1 MIAWHSAVCFR
12 QSLSLSFARMSGET
26 GVAQKID
33 QAIEKMPSISPV
45 FNKLTEMARNLETDS
60 REMVKVIMLD
70 PVLTAK
76 VIKLVNSAFYG
87 LKNPVH
93 SLADAILFLGVNT
106 VKNLAMSTAVMDK
119 ILVNQK
125 DAPLDP
131 EAFWKH
137 CLATAVGSKML
148 ARITHIESID
158 QEIYFLAGLLHDLGK
173 VLFIQ
178 AVPDLYRVVIQRNR
192 EKQQAIY
199 LDEREELGVSHAQAG
214 GVLARKWKMDQLLVE
229 VMECHHEPEAANS
242 DNPILKL
249 VVVANNLCKQ
259 NGLSGGDPCID
270 PAAEV
275 ILQSLGLESG
285 VLQPIIDQLP
295 QELEKAAQFLGIQS
309 QKKSS

>member
-1 MIAWHSAVCFR
+1 
-12 QSLSLSFARMSGET
+12 MSGES

-93 SLADAILFLGVNT
+93 SLVDAVLYLGVNT

-119 ILVNQK
+119 LLVGGK
-125 DAPLDP
+125 TAPIHPD
-131 EAFWKH
+131 AFWQH

-148 ARITHIESID
+148 ARMTKVPGID
-158 QEIYFLAGLLHDLGK
+158 LEMFFLAGLLHDLGK

-178 AVPDLYRVVIQRNR
+178 AAPQLYQTVVQECEGAKAPLQEGEVRV
-192 EKQQAIY
+192 
-199 LDEREELGVSHAQAG
+199 LGMSHAQAG
-214 GVLARKWKMDQLLVE
+214 GALARKWKMEPPLIE
-229 VMECHHEPEAANS
+229 VIERHHEPDLVSSE
-242 DNPILKL
+242 NPMLKL

-259 NGLSGGDPCID
+259 NGLAGGNSSVDPVAI
-270 PAAEV
+270 AIME
-275 ILQSLGLESG
+275 SLGLDSAGLE
-285 VLQPIIDQLP
+285 PIISQLP

-309 QKKSS
+309 AAKSG